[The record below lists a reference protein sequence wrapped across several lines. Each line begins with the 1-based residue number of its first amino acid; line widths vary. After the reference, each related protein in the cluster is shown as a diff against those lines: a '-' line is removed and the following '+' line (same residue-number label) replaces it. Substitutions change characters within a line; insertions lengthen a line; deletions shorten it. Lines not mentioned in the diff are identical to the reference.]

1 MDVSLKI
8 TARDMNEANLDKVLQ
23 LIEKIEEN
31 HPNLLQQIEVV
42 LEY

>member
-23 LIEKIEEN
+23 MIEKIKAN